1 MNTSESHII
10 SNIDKEDINLNKTEE
25 LENRR
30 SRAQQGGGPEKNKT
44 QKSKG
49 KLLARERLFLLFDD
63 GKFDEFDQFVTH
75 RSQEFGLEQH
85 RIEGDSVI
93 CAYGQVNGHQVFA
106 FSQDFTVLGGS
117 LSEAASKKICKLID
131 HAVKTGSPV
140 VGINDSGGARIQEGV
155 DSLAG
160 YGEIFRRN
168 TMASG
173 VIPQLTVIAGP
184 AAGGAVYSPALT
196 DFIFMVEGIGQMYIT
211 GPDVI
216 QAVTGEKVTHQDLGG
231 SKTHSEKS
239 GVVHVTAKNEQE
251 CFNKVRE
258 LLSYLPSNNLDD
270 PPIVDSD
277 DSKDRI
283 SSKLQVLI
291 PDEPNKSYDMKE
303 IIREIVDSEKIFEL
317 HKAFATNI
325 ITCLSRFNGQVVGIV
340 ANQPL
345 SLAGVLDIDA
355 SVKSARFVRFCD
367 AFNIPILTLV
377 DVPGFMPGIKQEFG
391 GIIRHGAKLL
401 YAYSEATVPK
411 ITIVIRKAYGG
422 AYIVMGSKELRSDIN
437 LAWPSAEI
445 AVMGPEGAVKIISR
459 KTIQESKNQEE
470 TKNKL
475 VDEYIN
481 KFANPFVA
489 ASRGYIDDVID
500 PSITRSKII
509 SYLNMLKTK
518 TDNNIPKKHGNI
530 PL

>member
-1 MNTSESHII
+1 MESKII
-10 SNIDKEDINLNKTEE
+10 SDSDKKNTNTNKLEE
-25 LENRR
+25 LEARR
-30 SRAQQGGGPEKNKT
+30 SLAQLGGGEEKNKT
-44 QKSKG
+44 QKKKG
-49 KLLARERLFLLFDD
+49 KLLARERLSLLFDN
-63 GKFDEFDQFVTH
+63 GEFEEFDQFITH
-75 RSQEFGLEQH
+75 RSQEFGLDKQKY
-85 RIEGDSVI
+85 EGDSVV
-93 CAYGQVNGHQVFA
+93 CGVGQVNGKQVFA

-117 LSEAASKKICKLID
+117 LSEVASMKICKLMD
-131 HAVKTGSPV
+131 HAVKTGCPV

-155 DSLAG
+155 ESLAG

-173 VIPQLTVIAGP
+173 VIPQITVIAGP
-184 AAGGAVYSPALT
+184 SAGGAVYSPALT
-196 DFIFMVEGIGQMYIT
+196 DFIFMVEEIGQMYIT
-211 GPDVI
+211 GPEVI
-216 QAVTGEKVTHQDLGG
+216 QAVTGEKVNHQELGG
-231 SKTHSEKS
+231 SKTHSQKS
-239 GVVHVTAKNEQE
+239 GVVHVSTKNETE

-270 PPIVDSD
+270 PENLESSDSVN
-277 DSKDRI
+277 RI
-283 SSKLQVLI
+283 SEKLKSII
-291 PDEPNKSYDMKE
+291 PNEANQSYDMKE
-303 IIREIVDSEKIFEL
+303 IIREIVDSGKIFEI
-317 HKAFATNI
+317 HKDFAPNI

-355 SVKSARFVRFCD
+355 SVKAARFVRFCD

-377 DVPGFMPGIKQEFG
+377 DVPGFMPGVNQEFG

-411 ITIVIRKAYGG
+411 ITIIVRKAYGG

-459 KTIQESKNQEE
+459 KIIQESENKEE
-470 TKNKL
+470 TQNKL
-475 VDEYIN
+475 VEEYKD

-489 ASRGYIDDVID
+489 ASRGYLDDVID
-500 PSITRSKII
+500 PSTTRSKII
-509 SYLNMLKTK
+509 SSLKMLQTK
-518 TDNNIPKKHGNI
+518 SDNNIPKKHGNI

>member
-1 MNTSESHII
+1 MESKII
-10 SNIDKEDINLNKTEE
+10 SDSDKKNTNTNKLEE
-25 LENRR
+25 LEARR
-30 SRAQQGGGPEKNKT
+30 SLAQLGGGEEKNKT
-44 QKSKG
+44 QKKKG
-49 KLLARERLFLLFDD
+49 KLLARERLSLLFDN
-63 GKFDEFDQFVTH
+63 GEFEEFDQFITH
-75 RSQEFGLEQH
+75 RSQEFGLDKQKY
-85 RIEGDSVI
+85 EGDSVV
-93 CAYGQVNGHQVFA
+93 CGVGQVNGKQVFA

-117 LSEAASKKICKLID
+117 LSEVASMKICKLMD
-131 HAVKTGSPV
+131 HAVKTGCPV

-155 DSLAG
+155 ESLAG

-173 VIPQLTVIAGP
+173 VIPQITVIAGP
-184 AAGGAVYSPALT
+184 SAGGAVYSPALT
-196 DFIFMVEGIGQMYIT
+196 DFIFMVEEIGQMYIT
-211 GPDVI
+211 GPEVI
-216 QAVTGEKVTHQDLGG
+216 QAVTGEKVNHQELGG
-231 SKTHSEKS
+231 SKTHSQKS
-239 GVVHVTAKNEQE
+239 GVVHVSTKNETE

-270 PPIVDSD
+270 PENLESSDSVN
-277 DSKDRI
+277 RI
-283 SSKLQVLI
+283 SEKLKSII
-291 PDEPNKSYDMKE
+291 PNEANQSYDMKE
-303 IIREIVDSEKIFEL
+303 IIREIVDSGKIFEI
-317 HKAFATNI
+317 HKDFAPNI

-355 SVKSARFVRFCD
+355 SVKAARFVRFCD

-377 DVPGFMPGIKQEFG
+377 DVPGFMPGVNQEFG

-411 ITIVIRKAYGG
+411 ITIIVRKAYGG

-459 KTIQESKNQEE
+459 KIIQESKNKEE
-470 TKNKL
+470 TQNKL
-475 VDEYIN
+475 VEEYKD

-489 ASRGYIDDVID
+489 ASRGYLDDVID
-500 PSITRSKII
+500 PSTTRSKII
-509 SYLNMLKTK
+509 SSLKMLQTK
-518 TDNNIPKKHGNI
+518 SDNNIPKKHGNI

>member
-1 MNTSESHII
+1 LESKII
-10 SNIDKEDINLNKTEE
+10 SDSDKKNTNTNKLEE
-25 LENRR
+25 LEARR
-30 SRAQQGGGPEKNKT
+30 SLAQLGGGEEKNKT
-44 QKSKG
+44 QKKKG
-49 KLLARERLFLLFDD
+49 KLLARERLSLLFDN
-63 GKFDEFDQFVTH
+63 GEFEEFDQFITH
-75 RSQEFGLEQH
+75 RSQEFGLDKQKY
-85 RIEGDSVI
+85 EGDSVV
-93 CAYGQVNGHQVFA
+93 CGVGQVNGKQVFA

-117 LSEAASKKICKLID
+117 LSEVASMKICKLMD
-131 HAVKTGSPV
+131 HAVKTGCPV

-155 DSLAG
+155 ESLAG

-173 VIPQLTVIAGP
+173 VIPQITVIAGP
-184 AAGGAVYSPALT
+184 SAGGAVYSPALT
-196 DFIFMVEGIGQMYIT
+196 DFIFMVEEIGQMYIT
-211 GPDVI
+211 GPEVI
-216 QAVTGEKVTHQDLGG
+216 QAVTGEKVNHQELGG
-231 SKTHSEKS
+231 SKTHSQKS
-239 GVVHVTAKNEQE
+239 GVVHVSTKNETE

-270 PPIVDSD
+270 PENLESSDSVN
-277 DSKDRI
+277 RI
-283 SSKLQVLI
+283 SEKLKSII
-291 PDEPNKSYDMKE
+291 PNEANQSYDMKE
-303 IIREIVDSEKIFEL
+303 IIREIVDSGKIFEI
-317 HKAFATNI
+317 HKDFAPNI

-355 SVKSARFVRFCD
+355 SVKAARFVRFCD

-377 DVPGFMPGIKQEFG
+377 DVPGFMPGVNQEFG

-411 ITIVIRKAYGG
+411 ITIIVRKAYGG

-459 KTIQESKNQEE
+459 KIIQESENKEE
-470 TKNKL
+470 TQNKL
-475 VDEYIN
+475 VEEYKD

-489 ASRGYIDDVID
+489 ASRGYLDDVID
-500 PSITRSKII
+500 PSTTRSKII
-509 SYLNMLKTK
+509 SSLKMLQTK
-518 TDNNIPKKHGNI
+518 SDNNIPKKHGNI